1 MECEP
6 HHFLF
11 RNPTPA
17 RREKNIPFGDAP
29 FTQRLE
35 NILKW
40 SGIQEELDNQNKKV
54 VLYSARHAYV
64 TWRLEHGVNIHMLC
78 RNIGSSVTYV
88 ESTYSHVETAKSTEE
103 LTKGIGFIKKLEQQ
117 DK

>member
-1 MECEP
+1 M
-6 HHFLF
+6 
-11 RNPTPA
+11 
-17 RREKNIPFGDAP
+17 
-29 FTQRLE
+29 
-35 NILKW
+35 
-40 SGIQEELDNQNKKV
+40 
-54 VLYSARHAYV
+54 
-64 TWRLEHGVNIHMLC
+64 NIHMLC

>member
-1 MECEP
+1 MVWHPRRTGQAEQESCS
-6 HHFLF
+6 LF
-11 RNPTPA
+11 SKTC
-17 RREKNIPFGDAP
+17 
-29 FTQRLE
+29 LC
-35 NILKW
+35 
-40 SGIQEELDNQNKKV
+40 
-54 VLYSARHAYV
+54 H
-64 TWRLEHGVNIHMLC
+64 LEHGVNIHMLC